1 MTAFGWAEAI
11 RDNSL
16 VTLAAQLCSSLLEL
30 LPGGIGLVWW
40 FPVLLGVLLFAL
52 GRTAANQHRSART
65 RLVAYRLAV
74 VASVLVVVRALAHGL
89 FFLFM
94 GVLIPAA
101 LLAG

>member
-1 MTAFGWAEAI
+1 MTAFEVG
-11 RDNSL
+11 RRS
-16 VTLAAQLCSSLLEL
+16 AAQPEPGHPLCSSLEL
-30 LPGGIGLVWW
+30 LPDGIGLVWW